1 MWQLPKL
8 LIATNLINVVK
19 SAQLDDARPRNV
31 EGEWKLNGLLE
42 AYLMSIQRINLQRK
56 TPANLFELLCRFRES
71 LATEEKDH
79 IFALVGISSDGDH
92 PAYRPD
98 YTREVKEVYGEVA
111 WTTINQYSSL
121 HILSAAGLQG
131 GIANLPS
138 WIPDWTVS
146 PQFLVNGLAFPAAF
160 QASGITKGMI
170 THKEGDVA
178 QTPHYRSVFAML
190 KALLMHHSCSI
201 DVPTPGY
208 ACLSYNNNI
217 LTVLGKIVAVVDKLG
232 TAQTLEELIPHLN
245 KPSAIPDW
253 VTSDCSAEQLQRLW
267 SQLTFVEHL
276 HAEAEALARQQ
287 STYPGYVTGGSID
300 DAFWRTLICDT
311 TPSGERVPDTYMN
324 NYSSW
329 RAVSGMLSQT
339 EDHFHSIMADHYPL
353 SGWRPPLERKTRNY
367 AG

>member
-1 MWQLPKL
+1 
-8 LIATNLINVVK
+8 
-19 SAQLDDARPRNV
+19 
-31 EGEWKLNGLLE
+31 
-42 AYLMSIQRINLQRK
+42 MSIQRINLQRK